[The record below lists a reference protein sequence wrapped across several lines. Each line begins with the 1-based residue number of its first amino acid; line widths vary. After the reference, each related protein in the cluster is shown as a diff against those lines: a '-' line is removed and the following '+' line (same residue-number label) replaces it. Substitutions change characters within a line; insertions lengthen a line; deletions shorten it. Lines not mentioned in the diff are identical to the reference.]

1 MPPPGAQTPLP
12 HSEPTASGEVIR
24 PGSLGYVPAMAHIS
38 PSEVER
44 IADLARLELA
54 PGEAQ
59 RMTDELEAI
68 LGYVEALERLDTTGV
83 EPTFHTALVATP
95 LRDDVAAAP
104 LDPARA
110 VANAPEHS
118 GSAFV
123 VPKVLDEDEA

>member
-1 MPPPGAQTPLP
+1 
-12 HSEPTASGEVIR
+12 
-24 PGSLGYVPAMAHIS
+24 MAHIS
-38 PSEVER
+38 PAEVER

-68 LGYVEALERLDTTGV
+68 LGYVEALEQLDTTGV
-83 EPTFHTALVATP
+83 EPTFHTALVSTP
-95 LRDDVAAAP
+95 LRDDVAAPP
-104 LDPARA
+104 LEPDRA